1 MARNIRIMSSQPALG
16 GTSDRLAAT
25 TRSNT
30 YRADPSTTFPS
41 GSILKSANAIDA
53 LAEVSP
59 TLAVAQATID
69 FLKIVFAILL
79 PAVTGVGFAV
89 AFAYWIFC

>member
-1 MARNIRIMSSQPALG
+1 MARNIQIMSSQPALG

-30 YRADPSTTFPS
+30 YRADLSTPFPS
-41 GSILKSANAIDA
+41 GSIFKPSNTLDA
-53 LAEVSP
+53 LADVSP

-69 FLKIVFAILL
+69 FLKVLFAIALV
-79 PAVTGVGFAV
+79 AVTGVGLGLS
-89 AFAYWIFC
+89 IFYFLFL